1 MSLSRRHILA
11 GTALMLLGGCG
22 FRPML
27 AANSG
32 AGAALSQT
40 RIIMPSGRLGQQVWK
55 EITARAN
62 PHGRPTQPVYEL
74 ALHLTTRKEGLAI
87 RQDETVTRFNLLL
100 DADYI
105 LFRLSDR
112 KPLLNGKLRSV
123 SSYNVVVSEYAN
135 LIAEQDAENRAARQL
150 ALDLVD
156 RLASYFQKN

>member
-1 MSLSRRHILA
+1 MSLSRRHILT
-11 GTALMLLGGCG
+11 GTALLLLGGCG

-32 AGAALSQT
+32 AGPALAQT
-40 RIIMPSGRLGQQVWK
+40 RILMPPGRLGQQIWK

-62 PHGRPTQPVYEL
+62 PRGRPEKPVYEL
-74 ALHLTTRKEGLAI
+74 ALQLKTRKEGLAI

-100 DADYI
+100 DADYT
-105 LFRLSDR
+105 LYRLSDR
-112 KPLLNGKLRSV
+112 KALLKGRLRSV

-135 LIAEQDAENRAARQL
+135 LAAEQDAENRAARQL